1 MSFIDSYNP
10 HLLDGVQHVHFIG
23 CGGSGT
29 YPLIQIL
36 HSRGYAITGSDV
48 EETKNTEA
56 ERALGVRVCIGHDA
70 ANVGN
75 ADLVVY
81 SAAIHDDNPELQA
94 ARARGIKAV
103 ERSVMLGYIS
113 RTHAQSIGVAG
124 THGKTTTTG
133 MITTMLELAGRD
145 PAAVI
150 GGKLEAIGG
159 SGRLG
164 NSEVMVCEACE
175 FEDHFLKFHP
185 DIAVVLNVDADHMEY
200 FKTMD
205 HVLDSYHRF
214 AAMAT
219 KAVIYN
225 GDDANSCRAVQGIEG
240 VKLLSFGMGEDND
253 YHACNIRHV
262 DGRHTLYDLYYKQE
276 RLGQVKLNVP
286 GEHNVLNSMAAVA
299 AAIESGCQTQCA
311 VESVSAFQGAGRR
324 FEIMGTNKG
333 VTIADDY
340 GHHPAEIEVTLKAA
354 KQMGYRQV
362 WAVHQPF
369 TYSRTAMLL
378 DDFARVLQIA
388 DHVVLSE
395 IMGSREKNTYN
406 IYASDLAKKIP
417 GCVWFPT
424 FEEISQ
430 YVMERAQP
438 GDLVITLGCG
448 DVYKCAKLML
458 HQQ

>member
-1 MSFIDSYNP
+1 MCIRDS
-10 HLLDGVQHVHFIG
+10 
-23 CGGSGT
+23 
-29 YPLIQIL
+29 
-36 HSRGYAITGSDV
+36 
-48 EETKNTEA
+48 
-56 ERALGVRVCIGHDA
+56 
-70 ANVGN
+70 
-75 ADLVVY
+75 
-81 SAAIHDDNPELQA
+81 NPELMA
-94 ARARGIKAV
+94 ARASGVPTI
-103 ERSVMLGYIS
+103 ERAELLGLVTS
-113 RTHAQSIGVAG
+113 WFSNCVGVCG
-124 THGKTTTTG
+124 THGKTTTTAMLTQMFIECG
-133 MITTMLELAGRD
+133 MD
-145 PAAVI
+145 PSAVI

-395 IMGSREKNTYN
+395 IMGSREKNTY
-406 IYASDLAKKIP
+406 ASDLAKKIP

>member
-1 MSFIDSYNP
+1 MTHINKDFLKDKKHI
-10 HLLDGVQHVHFIG
+10 HFIG
-23 CGGSGT
+23 IGGSGMF
-29 YPLIQIL
+29 PLVQIL
-36 HSRGYAITGSDV
+36 HGMGDYITGSDNNPGDTIDFERQQMHIPV
-48 EETKNTEA
+48 TIGQSEKNIE
-56 ERALGVRVCIGHDA
+56 G
-70 ANVGN
+70 
-75 ADLVVY
+75 ADLIVHT
-81 SAAIHDDNPELQA
+81 AAIMDDNPELMA
-94 ARARGIKAV
+94 ARASGVPTI
-103 ERSVMLGYIS
+103 ERAELLGLVTS
-113 RTHAQSIGVAG
+113 WFSNCVGVCG
-124 THGKTTTTG
+124 THGKTTTTAMLTQMFIECG
-133 MITTMLELAGRD
+133 MD
-145 PAAVI
+145 PSAVI

-299 AAIESGCQTQCA
+299 AAIESGCQTQRA

-369 TYSRTAMLL
+369 TYSRTKMLM
-378 DDFARVLQIA
+378 DDFAKVLRAA
-388 DHVVLSE
+388 DQVVLLP
-395 IMGSREKNTYN
+395 IMGGREKDDG
-406 IYASDLAKKIP
+406 SVRSEDLAAKLPGSVVVDGLEGAAAWVRQNAKK
-417 GCVWFPT
+417 
-424 FEEISQ
+424 
-430 YVMERAQP
+430 
-438 GDLVITLGCG
+438 GDLVVCMSCG
-448 DVYKCAKLML
+448 DLYKAADMMVEK
-458 HQQ
+458 

>member
-1 MSFIDSYNP
+1 MTHINKDFLKDKKHI
-10 HLLDGVQHVHFIG
+10 HFIG
-23 CGGSGT
+23 IGGSGMF
-29 YPLIQIL
+29 PLVQIL
-36 HSRGYAITGSDV
+36 HGMGYYITGSDNNPGDTIDFERQQMHIPV
-48 EETKNTEA
+48 TIGQSEKNIE
-56 ERALGVRVCIGHDA
+56 G
-70 ANVGN
+70 
-75 ADLVVY
+75 ADLIVHT
-81 SAAIHDDNPELQA
+81 AAIMDDNPELMA
-94 ARARGIKAV
+94 ARASGVPTI
-103 ERSVMLGYIS
+103 ERAELLGLVTS
-113 RTHAQSIGVAG
+113 WFSNCVGVCG
-124 THGKTTTTG
+124 THGKTTTTAMLTQMFIECG
-133 MITTMLELAGRD
+133 MD
-145 PAAVI
+145 PSAVI

-164 NSEVMVCEACE
+164 SSEVMVCEACE

-299 AAIESGCQTQCA
+299 AAIESGCQTQRA

-395 IMGSREKNTYN
+395 NMGSREKNTYN